1 MASNWFNIS
10 GDYANDVGSGWN
22 WSPNNPL
29 ILGLGGKLPISLA
42 TRGDN
47 PPDCRSM
54 VILDEEMA
62 GQAGHG
68 LDIRQC

>member
-1 MASNWFNIS
+1 MRTWLVI
-10 GDYANDVGSGWN
+10 G
-22 WSPNNPL
+22 L
-29 ILGLGGKLPISLA
+29 IYLVIMQMMWEVVEIDPQIIHLSWGQEGNCQCIA

-62 GQAGHG
+62 GHG